1 MRLAGCPLRTKYSV
15 CYFGAL
21 FLELRFNIVPPTS
34 DLCLLTTFY
43 MRCPKCSSIETKVL
57 DTRTGKN
64 ETSIRR
70 RRECLDCG
78 YRFTTIE
85 EVLRADLQVV
95 KRDGRREDFD
105 RGKILGGLKKA
116 VEKRP
121 IDVVQIEMLI
131 ADVLTALEQEYDHE
145 IPAKAIGEQIMLRLK
160 HLDQIAYVRYASVYK
175 DFRDLAELAQ
185 EINDLKSSSENAP
198 A

>member
-1 MRLAGCPLRTKYSV
+1 
-15 CYFGAL
+15 
-21 FLELRFNIVPPTS
+21 
-34 DLCLLTTFY
+34 
-43 MRCPKCSSIETKVL
+43 MRCPKCTSLETKVL
-57 DTRTGKN
+57 DTRSGKN

-70 RRECLDCG
+70 RRECLDCE

-105 RGKILGGLKKA
+105 RSKMLGGLKKA

-121 IDVVQIEMLI
+121 IDVMQIEMLI
-131 ADVLTALEQEYDHE
+131 ADVLASLEKEYDHE
-145 IPAKAIGEQIMLRLK
+145 IPSQAVGEQIMLRLK

-175 DFRDLAELAQ
+175 DFRDLG
-185 EINDLKSSSENAP
+185 
-198 A
+198 

>member
-1 MRLAGCPLRTKYSV
+1 
-15 CYFGAL
+15 
-21 FLELRFNIVPPTS
+21 
-34 DLCLLTTFY
+34 
-43 MRCPKCSSIETKVL
+43 MRCPKCTSLETKVL

-78 YRFTTIE
+78 HRFTTVE
-85 EVLRADLQVV
+85 EILRADLQVV

-105 RGKILGGLKKA
+105 RNKMLGGLKKA

-121 IDVVQIEMLI
+121 IDVMQIEMLI
-131 ADVLTALEQEYDHE
+131 ADVLAALEKEFDQE
-145 IPAKAIGEQIMLRLK
+145 IPARAIGEQIMARLK

-175 DFRDLAELAQ
+175 DFRDLSELAQ
-185 EINDLKSSSENAP
+185 EINDLKTFTENARTKT
-198 A
+198 

>member
-1 MRLAGCPLRTKYSV
+1 
-15 CYFGAL
+15 
-21 FLELRFNIVPPTS
+21 
-34 DLCLLTTFY
+34 
-43 MRCPKCSSIETKVL
+43 MRCPKCTSLETKVL
-57 DTRTGKN
+57 DTRIGKN
-64 ETSIRR
+64 ETSTRR

-105 RGKILGGLKKA
+105 RTKLLGGLKKA

-121 IDVVQIEMLI
+121 IDAVQIQMLV
-131 ADVLTALEQEYDHE
+131 ADVMGALEKEYDHE
-145 IPAKAIGEQIMLRLK
+145 IPSKAIGEHIMQRLR

-175 DFRDLAELAQ
+175 DFRDLTELAE
-185 EINDLKSSSENAP
+185 EISALKTFIENEEK
-198 A
+198 

>member
-1 MRLAGCPLRTKYSV
+1 
-15 CYFGAL
+15 
-21 FLELRFNIVPPTS
+21 
-34 DLCLLTTFY
+34 
-43 MRCPKCSSIETKVL
+43 MRCSKCTSLDTKVL

-64 ETSIRR
+64 ENSIRR

-85 EVLRADLQVV
+85 EVLRVNLQVV

-105 RGKILGGLKKA
+105 RAKMLGGIKKA

-121 IDVVQIEMLI
+121 IDVLQIEMLI
-131 ADVLTALEQEYDHE
+131 ADVLTSLEKEFDHE
-145 IPAKAIGEQIMLRLK
+145 IPAHAVGEQIMFRLK

-175 DFRDLAELAQ
+175 DFRDLTELAQ
-185 EINDLKSSSENAP
+185 EIKELKASTKNA
-198 A
+198 

>member
-1 MRLAGCPLRTKYSV
+1 
-15 CYFGAL
+15 
-21 FLELRFNIVPPTS
+21 
-34 DLCLLTTFY
+34 
-43 MRCPKCSSIETKVL
+43 MRCPQCTSLETKVL
-57 DTRTGKN
+57 DTRTGKS

-85 EVLRADLQVV
+85 EVLRSDMQVV

-105 RGKILGGLKKA
+105 RAKMLGGLKKA

-121 IDVVQIEMLI
+121 IDVMQIEMLI
-131 ADVLTALEQEYDHE
+131 ADALVALEKEFDHE
-145 IPAKAIGEQIMLRLK
+145 VPAKAIGEQIMIRLK

-175 DFRDLAELAQ
+175 DFRDLAELAD
-185 EINDLKSSSENAP
+185 EINELKASSGNG
-198 A
+198 

>member
-1 MRLAGCPLRTKYSV
+1 MS
-15 CYFGAL
+15 
-21 FLELRFNIVPPTS
+21 
-34 DLCLLTTFY
+34 
-43 MRCPKCSSIETKVL
+43 CPKCSSLETKVL

-70 RRECLDCG
+70 RRECIDCG

-105 RGKILGGLKKA
+105 RGKVLSGLKKA

-121 IDVVQIEMLI
+121 IDVIQIEMLI
-131 ADVLTALEQEYDHE
+131 ADVLAALESEFDHE

-175 DFRDLAELAQ
+175 DFRDLSEMAQ
-185 EINDLKSSSENAP
+185 EINELKASSENASS
-198 A
+198 

>member
-1 MRLAGCPLRTKYSV
+1 
-15 CYFGAL
+15 
-21 FLELRFNIVPPTS
+21 
-34 DLCLLTTFY
+34 
-43 MRCPKCSSIETKVL
+43 MRCPKCISLETKVL
-57 DTRTGKN
+57 DTRIGKN
-64 ETSIRR
+64 ESSIRR

-105 RGKILGGLKKA
+105 RTKILSGLKKA

-121 IDVVQIEMLI
+121 IDVMQIEMLV
-131 ADVLTALEQEYDHE
+131 ADILATLEREYDHE
-145 IPAKAIGEQIMLRLK
+145 IPSQAIGEHIMQRLK

-175 DFRDLAELAQ
+175 DFHDLSELVE
-185 EINDLKSSSENAP
+185 EISSLKSLTENGDRKHV
-198 A
+198 

>member
-1 MRLAGCPLRTKYSV
+1 
-15 CYFGAL
+15 
-21 FLELRFNIVPPTS
+21 
-34 DLCLLTTFY
+34 
-43 MRCPKCSSIETKVL
+43 MRCSKCTSLDTKVL

-64 ETSIRR
+64 ENSIRR

-85 EVLRADLQVV
+85 EVLRVNLQVV

-105 RGKILGGLKKA
+105 RTKMLGGLKKA

-121 IDVVQIEMLI
+121 IDVLQIEMLI
-131 ADVLTALEQEYDHE
+131 ADVLTSLEKEFDHE
-145 IPAKAIGEQIMLRLK
+145 IPAHAIGEQIMFRLK

-175 DFRDLAELAQ
+175 DFRDLTELAQ
-185 EINDLKSSSENAP
+185 EINELKASTKNA
-198 A
+198 

>member
-1 MRLAGCPLRTKYSV
+1 
-15 CYFGAL
+15 
-21 FLELRFNIVPPTS
+21 
-34 DLCLLTTFY
+34 
-43 MRCPKCSSIETKVL
+43 MRCPKCTSLETKVL

-95 KRDGRREDFD
+95 KRDGRREDFG
-105 RGKILGGLKKA
+105 RVKMLGGLKKA

-121 IDVVQIEMLI
+121 IDAMQIEMLI
-131 ADVLTALEQEYDHE
+131 ADALVALEKEFDHE
-145 IPAKAIGEQIMLRLK
+145 IPAKAIGEQIMVRLK
-160 HLDQIAYVRYASVYK
+160 KLDQIAYVRYASVYK
-175 DFRDLAELAQ
+175 DFRDLAELAE
-185 EINDLKSSSENAP
+185 EINELNASSGDA
-198 A
+198 

>member
-1 MRLAGCPLRTKYSV
+1 
-15 CYFGAL
+15 
-21 FLELRFNIVPPTS
+21 
-34 DLCLLTTFY
+34 
-43 MRCPKCSSIETKVL
+43 MRCPKCISPETKVL
-57 DTRTGKN
+57 DTRIGKS

-70 RRECLDCG
+70 RRECLNCG

-105 RGKILGGLKKA
+105 RTKILSGLRKA

-121 IDVVQIEMLI
+121 IDVMQIEMLV
-131 ADVLTALEQEYDHE
+131 ADVLATLEREYDHE
-145 IPAKAIGEQIMLRLK
+145 IPSQAIGEHIMERLK

-175 DFRDLAELAQ
+175 DFRDLSELAE
-185 EINDLKSSSENAP
+185 EILSLKTLTEDEKKEHN
-198 A
+198 